1 MTARHFSWAALAG
14 VGLLLSSNLPFVST
28 RLHAYLS
35 AVPLAV
41 AGLAY
46 AMLQFRI
53 RPARETL
60 LKRLLLAA
68 TFMVWAVDQLLSS
81 RWASVFIGDVV
92 IAAYVLDLHWL
103 IQEQTATVQHSTLT
117 EQLHRAV
124 VEKQEFDDGFALR
137 ISSSQF
143 PPSRVIEWITL
154 EQRGCPSV
162 AFELRF
168 DADQGAVWLHL
179 RRRRFGVARRP

>member
-14 VGLLLSSNLPFVST
+14 AGLLLLSNLPFVST
-28 RLHAYLS
+28 RQHASLS

-46 AMLQFRI
+46 AMLQFRL

-68 TFMVWAVDQLLSS
+68 TFIVWAVDQLLSS
-81 RWASVFIGDVV
+81 RWAAVFIGDVV

-103 IQEQTATVQHSTLT
+103 IREQTAVQHRALT

-143 PPSRVIEWITL
+143 PPSRVVEWITL
-154 EQRGCPSV
+154 EQKGCPSV

-179 RRRRFGVARRP
+179 RRRQLEVARRP